1 MRKVYIYTGSVIY
14 KLTKSMKID
23 SYIRE
28 RIWIVM
34 KNLIK
39 KNHEVLKNNLLD
51 TVILN
56 MFNKVINYNLEEEIF
71 SFNDI
76 LCK

>member
-14 KLTKSMKID
+14 KLTKSIKID

-39 KNHEVLKNNLLD
+39 KNYEVLKNNLLD

>member
-14 KLTKSMKID
+14 KLTKSLKID

-34 KNLIK
+34 KNLIRE
-39 KNHEVLKNNLLD
+39 KNEVLKNNLLD

-56 MFNKVINYNLEEEIF
+56 MFYKVINFNLDEENL

>member
-39 KNHEVLKNNLLD
+39 KNYEVLKNNLLD

-56 MFNKVINYNLEEEIF
+56 MFNKVINYNLQEEIF

>member
-1 MRKVYIYTGSVIY
+1 MRKVYIYAGSVIY
-14 KLTKSMKID
+14 KLTKSIKID

-39 KNHEVLKNNLLD
+39 KNYEVLKNNLLD

-56 MFNKVINYNLEEEIF
+56 MFNKVINYNFVEEIF